1 MALNFINNLAGIGE
15 TGEQSTPI
23 TITAG
28 LLLTTPDFQF
38 DTLADFANETKYKDA
53 IIAGKMYP
61 IMKIIDDETSN
72 FEDVQTQTA
81 TGSFIFQFEGKR
93 GRNLKVQLPLELHK
107 VARTY
112 SFKNWRLLRI
122 DQNNNII
129 GMSPDGTVVKG
140 IKLSY
145 FRVGKMANDT
155 NSGTFTPVMYQEAN
169 INDLDKKGVYINP
182 EWLAT
187 ELEGVLKVELTAGTI
202 SSNSV
207 NVDVA
212 WVDNSA
218 IKATGVKNSV
228 PVTGLVAGNFRLINQ
243 TGAVVAATVAES
255 ATIPGRYAISNAS
268 LTSGSLQ
275 IQPTSANMY
284 ESDVETLSS

>member
-28 LLLTTPDFQF
+28 LLLTTPDFKF
-38 DTLADFANETKYKDA
+38 DSLADFANETKFKDA

-61 IMKIIDDETSN
+61 IMKIIDDEPSN
-72 FEDVQTQTA
+72 FEDVQTQTP

-112 SFKNWRLLRI
+112 SFKNWRLFRI

-129 GMSPDGTVVKG
+129 GMSPDGIAVKG
-140 IKLSY
+140 IKISY

-155 NSGTFTPVMYQEAN
+155 NSGTFTPIMYQEAN

-187 ELEGVLKVELTAGTI
+187 ELEGVLQVQLTAGTI
-202 SSNSV
+202 ASNSV

-218 IKATGVKNSV
+218 IGSTGVKNSV
-228 PVTGLVAGNFRLINQ
+228 PVTGLVAANFRLINQ
-243 TGAVVAATVAES
+243 TAAVVAATVAES

-275 IQPTSANMY
+275 IQPSSANMY
-284 ESDVETLSS
+284 ESEVVTLS